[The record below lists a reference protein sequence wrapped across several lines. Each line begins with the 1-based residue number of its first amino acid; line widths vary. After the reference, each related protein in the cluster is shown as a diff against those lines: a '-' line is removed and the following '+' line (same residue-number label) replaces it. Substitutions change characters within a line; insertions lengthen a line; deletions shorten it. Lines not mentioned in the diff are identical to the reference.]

1 MSTCADQLR
10 TIPER
15 VFCQLREAIVDGEIP
30 PGSRISEAE
39 LAARYGISRAPLREA
54 ISRLAAVGLIERRP
68 NVGARVIEL
77 SAEQLI
83 DIFHVRESLEG
94 TAARQ
99 AALRMDAEA
108 IGRLRAT
115 LDEHAARMQQD
126 GGQAYFQE
134 AGDVDFHYQ
143 IIQGS
148 GNHYL
153 VKLLCHDLYH
163 LIRMYRCQFGMRSK
177 RGPAAMEEHCAIV
190 TAIERHDGDLAEL
203 LMRAHV
209 RASRENVERMLSENG

>member
-1 MSTCADQLR
+1 MSICADQLR

-15 VFCQLREAIVDGEIP
+15 VFCQLREAIVEGEIP

-77 SAEQLI
+77 SADQLI

-108 IGRLRAT
+108 VGRLRAT
-115 LDEHAARMQQD
+115 LDEHAARMRQD

-177 RGPAAMEEHCAIV
+177 RGPAALEEHHAIV
-190 TAIERHDGDLAEL
+190 AAIERHDGDLAEL

-209 RASRENVERMLSENG
+209 RASRENVERMISEI

>member
-1 MSTCADQLR
+1 MPLCADDLR

-15 VFCQLREAIVDGEIP
+15 VFCQLREAIVEGEIP

-99 AALRMDAEA
+99 AAERMSAEA
-108 IGRLRAT
+108 VDRLRET
-115 LDEHAARMQQD
+115 LDDHARRMQQE
-126 GGQAYFQE
+126 GGHAYFQE

-143 IIQGS
+143 IIKGT
-148 GNHYL
+148 GNGHL
-153 VKLLCHDLYH
+153 IKLLCHDLYH

-177 RGPAAMEEHCAIV
+177 RGPAALEEHRAIAA
-190 TAIERHDGDLAEL
+190 AIERRDGELAEL

-209 RASRENVERMLSENG
+209 RASRENVERILCGI